1 MACTAIKG
9 DASAV
14 EKRCRTDGG
23 KAMKKA
29 TLVLLA
35 AVVTFLGVEATGFGS
50 TMPPNPICKNQ
61 NAVRFQPCRS
71 PRPLPPQPI
80 RKSR

>member
-1 MACTAIKG
+1 
-9 DASAV
+9 
-14 EKRCRTDGG
+14 
-23 KAMKKA
+23 MKKA

-50 TMPPNPICKNQ
+50 TMPPVPICRNQ
-61 NAVRFQPCRS
+61 SAVRFQPCRS

-80 RKSR
+80 RRSK